1 MQQWQ
6 SEHPWRISSD
16 LKHESLS
23 VENDFRAI
31 AAQIPID
38 EQGTPMDHVSLRLA
52 VATFALETQCGNM
65 TQLRDS
71 YDQVIQTA
79 SNKSWEE
86 YWEEARQPGEWVDYI
101 FIQVTASYL
110 LRDIVI
116 GNHQNIRLDI
126 LLSLN

>member
-1 MQQWQ
+1 MG
-6 SEHPWRISSD
+6 
-16 LKHESLS
+16 
-23 VENDFRAI
+23 FRAI

-71 YDQVIQTA
+71 YHQVIQSA
-79 SNKSWEE
+79 SNKTWEE

-116 GNHQNIRLDI
+116 GNHQNTRRLFNEFDLNVI
-126 LLSLN
+126 YQRLSLFC